1 MKEITAADQLAI
13 LAVITK
19 ADALATRRD
28 VVSYVELFTPE
39 GKIIGAKGSAKGKQ
53 ELTSFT
59 KAMWQKE
66 PETTFHLTI
75 APLIVGQ
82 TEAAVQTQST
92 LLLVDGA
99 TNKIINT
106 RQIKQTIV
114 FTNKWLI
121 SSREVK

>member
-39 GKIIGAKGSAKGKQ
+39 GKIIGAKGNAKGKQ

-59 KAMWQKE
+59 KATWQKE

-106 RQIKQTIV
+106 RQIKQTLV